1 MTFENRF
8 NDEIKKLFESSE
20 IVFGIFRVKQ
30 SHIYISYKKME
41 PCFIPLKKKLHLKI
55 DLVTKLFVRIVGN
68 CIRNI
73 FEYF

>member
-41 PCFIPLKKKLHLKI
+41 PCFISLKKK
-55 DLVTKLFVRIVGN
+55 
-68 CIRNI
+68 I
-73 FEYF
+73 FENRSSDEIIRSNRKKLYSKYL